1 MMRTDHLLPCI
12 IDPIPSCAI
21 WGGIFTL
28 IDATGGSPLSIR
40 TWGKYTVG
48 LWCYRASIC
57 PMEAIHGRRS
67 VLQ

>member
-1 MMRTDHLLPCI
+1 MRTDHLFPCMLE
-12 IDPIPSCAI
+12 PIPSCAI
-21 WGGIFTL
+21 WGGIFTG
-28 IDATGGSPLSIR
+28 IDAMQGAKLSLR
-40 TWGKYTVG
+40 TWGTYAAG